1 MMSPDMRNKYLQLI
15 LPLIAMSC
23 AQAATTT
30 MGGVTLGAISG
41 LSGDSTFA
49 IWNTMTAYHP
59 TFNPD
64 GLVSTGTFPG
74 TSMWAPQ
81 NSQPGST
88 ESNTKLVKISN
99 GVGGGPYAAS
109 GSMYYGGFSGTPNLD
124 GGTLALSSSTPLD
137 NLQTV
142 LFQIQIGEAA
152 TYDFHNHVLPTLSY
166 KLAGDANLYT
176 LAAAA
181 SSNYHKLNNGTITMP
196 SGEEP
201 LYINS
206 YAMWF
211 DFSAVSGDVESFSVS
226 WTGVQHAQLYGVSI
240 QQDDVALT
248 SSILPVA
255 VPEPSAVLLGGIGF
269 LFLLRRRK

>member
-1 MMSPDMRNKYLQLI
+1 MMAPDMKNKFLYLL
-15 LPLIAMSC
+15 LPLVAVSS
-23 AQAATTT
+23 AQAATT

-41 LSGDSTFA
+41 LSGNSTFA
-49 IWNTMTAYHP
+49 IWNTMTGYHP

-74 TSMWAPQ
+74 TSMWDPQ
-81 NSQPGST
+81 NAQTGST
-88 ESNTKLVKISN
+88 ETNTKLVKISN

-109 GSMYYGGFSGTPNLD
+109 GSMYYGGLSGTPNLD
-124 GGTLALSSSTPLD
+124 GGTLALSSSTPMD
-137 NLQTV
+137 SLQTV

-152 TYDFHNHVLPTLSY
+152 TYDFYNDVLPSLKYTLT
-166 KLAGDANLYT
+166 GDANIYT
-176 LAAAA
+176 LAASA

-240 QQDDVALT
+240 QQDNVAVT

-255 VPEPSAVLLGGIGF
+255 VPEPSAVLLGSIGF
-269 LFLLRRRK
+269 LFLFRRRK